1 MSINQM
7 NWSTWTQ
14 RSTDFFLISER
25 LSKFLKRDFTPI
37 QDIIM
42 QLFPNSYDRR
52 LPRDIPIVES
62 IAKQHAIWYRRP
74 PTRSF
79 SLTNGTPLSN
89 NQVRALRTIYRGLKI
104 DEVMKRINEQT
115 IVQRTVTAVVL
126 PIAGTNLLQIMTF
139 EPFEMEVDPSPLQS
153 SDVQACAR
161 DGEFRFRIPVRSSFD
176 RITYGTMKIS
186 SKKAVYDYNGV
197 EQGIWNEDG
206 SLPAEFGGQ
215 VPIAVCR
222 LGTPMKGDYFA
233 NLPTDVYDT
242 QVSVGI
248 SFSDIDYRNRFDF
261 AQKVITNATRP
272 ELEQMVMGSDRVI
285 SLMDDQKME
294 VLNVPSNTTEFMN
307 AQEAFLK
314 YVSTHNALNPAAF
327 TAQGQATA
335 VSKMLDLHDRDSM
348 RQDQLMALRDC
359 ENQLYNAIRMNLNA
373 GIKSDSWP
381 QADVTVEYKETPLPE
396 NKLQMQQATRI
407 AFEDGM
413 SSPARELSRAQG
425 ISLEEAKR
433 QIAENLEEYAA
444 IKSAMR
450 VSDEISG

>member
-1 MSINQM
+1 MSVNQY
-7 NWSTWTQ
+7 NWAQWTQ
-14 RSTDFFLISER
+14 RSTDFFRISER
-25 LSKFLKRDFTPI
+25 LSKFQKRDFTPI

-74 PTRSF
+74 PSRSF
-79 SLTNGTPLSN
+79 ALNSGEPLSP
-89 NQVRALRTIYRGLKI
+89 NQLRALRTIYRGLKV
-104 DEVMKRINEQT
+104 DEVMKRMNEQC
-115 IVQRTVTAVVL
+115 IIQRTVVAVVL

-153 SDVQACAR
+153 GDVQACAR
-161 DGEFRFRIPVRSSFD
+161 EGEFRFRIPVKSDFD

-186 SKKAVYDYNGV
+186 SSRAVYDYQGT
-197 EQGIWNEDG
+197 ETGIWNEDG
-206 SLPAEFGGQ
+206 SMPSEFGGQ

-222 LGTPMKGDYFA
+222 LGTPMKGDFFA

-242 QVSVGI
+242 QVSLGI

-272 ELEQMVMGSDRVI
+272 ELEEMVMGSDRIV

-294 VLNVPSNTTEFMN
+294 ILNVPSNTGEFTK
-307 AQEAFLK
+307 AQESFLK
-314 YVSTHNALNPAAF
+314 YVSTHNSLNPAAF

-373 GIKSDSWP
+373 GIRSDSWP
-381 QADVTVEYKETPLPE
+381 AAEVTVEYKETPLPE
-396 NKLQMQQATRI
+396 NKLQMQQATRM

-413 SSPARELSRAQG
+413 SSPARELSKLQG
-425 ISLEEAKR
+425 ISLEEARR

-444 IKSAMR
+444 VKAAQR
-450 VSDEISG
+450 GPDEI